1 VFGIPSAIIW
11 PSRGR
16 LHGTK
21 GQHSIYWRGAKQFTE
36 FLRAQQGIVATK
48 AALAPPELV
57 AAFEHWMQ
65 IHRGVK
71 PSTLITYR
79 QHVMDLLSS
88 LDPQPEQFNATKL
101 HGFILTYAKRN
112 GRAVAQTRVK
122 AARMFLRFLIATE
135 RCQPGLDAAIPTI
148 AEWRLAS
155 LPRYLPPADVERV
168 LEACNGARPIDI
180 RDKAILLLLARLG
193 LRASDVASLKFDDID
208 WLHGTFTVIGKSR
221 HEAKLPLPQDVGDA
235 ILNYLRQARPL
246 GKRRLRFYHRCRS
259 MGADHPKR
267 GQACRYACH
276 PACRC
281 RGAVVRFPYF
291 PPFGGNRVAPPRRFA
306 PGHWRSIAP
315 PQHRHHRLVR
325 QSRHRTI
332 AASHQAVAGS
342 DIMLK
347 DALDTY
353 LAVRH
358 AAGFALVDDEHRLR
372 GFVRFASAQ
381 GDTVIVA
388 ATAIAWAGQGRSES
402 QRSNRLKMVIRF
414 ARFAHAT
421 DGRHEIPPQG
431 VYCARRQRPTPYLYT
446 ENEIQA
452 LMAQALHLGP
462 PGTLRAQTY
471 STLIGLLA
479 ATGAAYFR
487 SHQPPFPGHFR

>member
-1 VFGIPSAIIW
+1 MLTTYFTRPATRAGYYAGPVGPYLDPFTDWLVKRGYCKDAIRHLLLGAVGFANW
-11 PSRGR
+11 MQVAGGDLTSLHEGVWNTFCDHLAKQGR

-235 ILNYLRQARPL
+235 ILNYLALCRFVWNGRWFWRFEGAAMSRADAVRAQPNPL
-246 GKRRLRFYHRCRS
+246 HRCPLAYASSGPRKAVCRPRH
-259 MGADHPKR
+259 G
-267 GQACRYACH
+267 GQ
-276 PACRC
+276 
-281 RGAVVRFPYF
+281 
-291 PPFGGNRVAPPRRFA
+291 
-306 PGHWRSIAP
+306 
-315 PQHRHHRLVR
+315 
-325 QSRHRTI
+325 
-332 AASHQAVAGS
+332 
-342 DIMLK
+342 
-347 DALDTY
+347 
-353 LAVRH
+353 
-358 AAGFALVDDEHRLR
+358 
-372 GFVRFASAQ
+372 
-381 GDTVIVA
+381 
-388 ATAIAWAGQGRSES
+388 
-402 QRSNRLKMVIRF
+402 
-414 ARFAHAT
+414 
-421 DGRHEIPPQG
+421 
-431 VYCARRQRPTPYLYT
+431 
-446 ENEIQA
+446 
-452 LMAQALHLGP
+452 
-462 PGTLRAQTY
+462 
-471 STLIGLLA
+471 
-479 ATGAAYFR
+479 
-487 SHQPPFPGHFR
+487 

>member
-1 VFGIPSAIIW
+1 MLTTYFTRPATRAGYYAGPVGPYLDPFTDWLVKRGYCKDAIRHLLLGAVGFANW
-11 PSRGR
+11 MQVAGGDLTSLHEGVWNTFCDHLAKQGR

-101 HGFILTYAKRN
+101 HGFILTYAKRS
-112 GRAVAQTRVK
+112 GRGVAQTRVK

-235 ILNYLRQARPL
+235 ILNYLRQARPSVNDVYV
-246 GKRRLRFYHRCRS
+246 FIT
-259 MGADHPKR
+259 A
-267 GQACRYACH
+267 
-276 PACRC
+276 
-281 RGAVVRFPYF
+281 
-291 PPFGGNRVAPPRRFA
+291 VAPWEPITRNVVKHVATRAIRRAGVEALSFGSHIFRHSA
-306 PGHWRSIAP
+306 ATGLLRQGASLQVIGEVLRHRSID
-315 PQHRHHRLVR
+315 
-325 QSRHRTI
+325 TT
-332 AASHQAVAGS
+332 
-342 DIMLK
+342 
-347 DALDTY
+347 ALY
-353 LAVRH
+353 AK
-358 AAGFALVDDEHRLR
+358 VD
-372 GFVRFASAQ
+372 
-381 GDTVIVA
+381 
-388 ATAIAWAGQGRSES
+388 
-402 QRSNRLKMVIRF
+402 
-414 ARFAHAT
+414 
-421 DGRHEIPPQG
+421 
-431 VYCARRQRPTPYLYT
+431 
-446 ENEIQA
+446 
-452 LMAQALHLGP
+452 
-462 PGTLRAQTY
+462 
-471 STLIGLLA
+471 IGLLQQVIRPWPG
-479 ATGAAYFR
+479 AT
-487 SHQPPFPGHFR
+487 SC

>member
-1 VFGIPSAIIW
+1 MLTTYFTRPATRAGYYAGPVGPYLDPFTDWLVKRGYCKDAIRHLLLGAVGFANW
-11 PSRGR
+11 MQVAGGDLTSLHEGVWNTFCDHLAKQGR

-235 ILNYLRQARPL
+235 ILNYLRQARPSVNDVYV
-246 GKRRLRFYHRCRS
+246 FIT
-259 MGADHPKR
+259 A
-267 GQACRYACH
+267 
-276 PACRC
+276 
-281 RGAVVRFPYF
+281 
-291 PPFGGNRVAPPRRFA
+291 VAPWEP
-306 PGHWRSIAP
+306 I
-315 PQHRHHRLVR
+315 
-325 QSRHRTI
+325 T
-332 AASHQAVAGS
+332 
-342 DIMLK
+342 
-347 DALDTY
+347 
-353 LAVRH
+353 
-358 AAGFALVDDEHRLR
+358 
-372 GFVRFASAQ
+372 
-381 GDTVIVA
+381 
-388 ATAIAWAGQGRSES
+388 
-402 QRSNRLKMVIRF
+402 
-414 ARFAHAT
+414 
-421 DGRHEIPPQG
+421 
-431 VYCARRQRPTPYLYT
+431 
-446 ENEIQA
+446 
-452 LMAQALHLGP
+452 
-462 PGTLRAQTY
+462 
-471 STLIGLLA
+471 
-479 ATGAAYFR
+479 
-487 SHQPPFPGHFR
+487 